1 MSVSTLMRCLK
12 CTNAVMKSFVPE
24 GLDAS
29 HVFSSLKFYL
39 EKNKKTIY
47 YPKYSNSVDS
57 ILKNR
62 TKLNATNI
70 AYTIHAIEDKNDYVV
85 TFDCENKCF

>member
-1 MSVSTLMRCLK
+1 MHK
-12 CTNAVMKSFVPE
+12 CVMKSFVPE

-29 HVFSSLKFYL
+29 HVAFSSLQFYM
-39 EKNKKTIY
+39 EKNKNTIY
-47 YPKYSNSVDS
+47 DPKYSNSVDS

-62 TKLNATNI
+62 
-70 AYTIHAIEDKNDYVV
+70 TIHAIEDKNDYVV